1 MLINHAWIE
10 ILRRGFHSFVWR
22 SKIIIFLFFSNYTV
36 LPNIYLS
43 QKYLS
48 SKNPPISKNNFE
60 FFSEFLSKFSNF
72 FNLQFLLLIFFF
84 FLNKQ
89 YNTTIFFK
97 IFPLSNFSE
106 ILSRKIYYSL
116 WKIFFPSQDFTDWKK
131 IACLPVIIT
140 NNRRNTFPLF
150 GQPLFQRRTQPLSL
164 FTWQEEER
172 VVPRGS
178 RGNW

>member
-84 FLNKQ
+84 FKQ
-89 YNTTIFFK
+89 RYNDFLQNFPAFK
-97 IFPLSNFSE
+97 LFGNSLKKNILFPLKNFLP
-106 ILSRKIYYSL
+106 ISRFHWLEKNSVPPGDYY
-116 WKIFFPSQDFTDWKK
+116 Q
-131 IACLPVIIT
+131 
-140 NNRRNTFPLF
+140 
-150 GQPLFQRRTQPLSL
+150 
-164 FTWQEEER
+164 
-172 VVPRGS
+172 
-178 RGNW
+178 